1 MKAPIS
7 NRVRRILA
15 NPSTAHDLVRQV
27 IESRRTNHTAQIQ
40 VGQERFELVRVTG
53 KSAASPDK
61 DA

>member
-7 NRVRRILA
+7 NRVRRILSD
-15 NPSTAHDLVRQV
+15 PGTAHDLVKQV
-27 IESRRTNHTAQIQ
+27 IESRRTNHKAQIQ

-53 KSAASPDK
+53 KPIALPDK